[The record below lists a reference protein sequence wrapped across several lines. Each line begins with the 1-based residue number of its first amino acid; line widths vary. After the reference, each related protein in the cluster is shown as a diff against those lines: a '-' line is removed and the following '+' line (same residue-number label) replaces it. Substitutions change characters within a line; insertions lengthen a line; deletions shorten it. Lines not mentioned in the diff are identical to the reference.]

1 MNNDC
6 KYAGGKDC
14 MCSACQSMRK
24 ALEEADKI
32 NISEITDREEVK
44 RVFHEME
51 KALKDCRGEK

>member
-1 MNNDC
+1 
-6 KYAGGKDC
+6 